1 MIFSRFVLRRY
12 LNTRVELARLL
23 IVVDLSYFHTV
34 LILYE
39 FVIGKMVIISRR
51 RHSINDL
58 VEDNLYLLFYDVRV
72 VGLNVTSYIKKYI
85 MHVFGL
91 KLAILDF

>member
-1 MIFSRFVLRRY
+1 
-12 LNTRVELARLL
+12 
-23 IVVDLSYFHTV
+23 
-34 LILYE
+34 
-39 FVIGKMVIISRR
+39 MVIISRR

-72 VGLNVTSYIKKYI
+72 VGLNVTAYIKKYI

-91 KLAILDF
+91 KLAILDFYDSDDLNTLNAKFMFHFLNNNKNVPSFQHH